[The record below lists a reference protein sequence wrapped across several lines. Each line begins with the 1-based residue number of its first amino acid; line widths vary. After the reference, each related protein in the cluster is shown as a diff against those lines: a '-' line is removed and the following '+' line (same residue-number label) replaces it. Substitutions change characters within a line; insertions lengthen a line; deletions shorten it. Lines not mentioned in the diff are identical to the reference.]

1 MTAILTKSPANRSIS
16 SRRSPF
22 ERASRG
28 GQSVR
33 NGFRATRIYPTDHP
47 GVRPNAQPGLW
58 DACWIS
64 PQGGLLEPG
73 VVAYRLEFD
82 LPEARTIRI
91 HLTGD
96 ERYEFIAD
104 GQCIGGGSE
113 GGDEDHWFFET
124 YDVKL
129 PAGRH
134 VWVARVWSLFE
145 KALHGQRSLRH
156 GFLLSPDDPELV
168 PLLATGHAD
177 WQCQVLPGF
186 GWRPPLACAWA
197 TGWSQIVDGR
207 SYVWGHELGEGWTR
221 EEAVAGAFGDS
232 GDAVRMVALQKV
244 WPHHRLLPG
253 TLPPMVAR
261 PCAGATVRHVAEFS
275 QRPVGLRPV
284 READSMTG
292 EVITWQDVV
301 DGVGLVHVP
310 ARARRRV
317 VLDLGDYYC
326 ARPCITVSG
335 GKDASV
341 EIDWSEA
348 LYENIE
354 VPPSTV
360 DIESVVWPKGNR
372 DEIEGKYFVCPWF
385 RQDGPGDT
393 FLLDGGE
400 WRTYSTLWWKAGR
413 YVQILVETQDEP
425 LRIEAVEFRETRYPL
440 EMEGSFRCSDESLNG
455 LIPLLL
461 RGLQMCA
468 HETYMDCPYYEQLM
482 YVGDTRLQVLA
493 TYVLTSD
500 DRLPRKALQLFDW
513 SRLSSGLT
521 QSRYP
526 ARVRQVIPPFSLWWV
541 AMCHDYALWRGDK
554 DFLRTLLPGIRA
566 VCDHFGGLIRE
577 DGLLGEP
584 DGWNFTDW
592 VPEWNAGIAPSGEGE
607 PSAVLCWQ
615 AALVFGLAG
624 ELERW
629 CGEPEIGALQ
639 ERRSWTIAQAT
650 HAAFWDQERQLY
662 ADDLARHHWSEHAQ
676 CLAILS
682 GKVPPACRDAIR
694 HGLLTCPDLARASIY
709 FSHYLFETY
718 QRLGCA
724 EEIPNRLGLWH
735 SLRERGLKTPIE
747 APEPSRSD
755 CHAWG
760 SHPLYHYYT
769 TLAGI
774 RPAAFGFDQ
783 VVIEPQL
790 GGIAELD
797 AVLPHPRGEIHF
809 QIRDGEM
816 TVALPDGVT
825 LARSENLKQNH

>member
-1 MTAILTKSPANRSIS
+1 MTAILTNSPTLKSSHPH
-16 SRRSPF
+16 RRSLG
-22 ERASRG
+22 EVHQRKN
-28 GQSVR
+28 SVDDSLEIR
-33 NGFRATRIYPTDHP
+33 RVYPDAHP
-47 GVRPNAQPGLW
+47 GTRSHLQPGLW
-58 DACWIS
+58 AARWIG
-64 PQGGLLEPG
+64 PQGNLLDPG
-73 VVAYRLEFD
+73 VVAYRLEFE
-82 LPEARTIRI
+82 LPEARAIRI

-104 GQCIGGGSE
+104 EKSIGIGPE
-113 GGDEDHWFFET
+113 GGDEEHWFFET
-124 YDVKL
+124 YDLKL

-156 GFLLSPDDPELV
+156 GFLLSPDDPDLV
-168 PLLATGHAD
+168 PLLATGHAA

-207 SYVWGHELGEGWTR
+207 LYAWGHELGNGRDWEDTT
-221 EEAVAGAFGDS
+221 AGAFGDS
-232 GDAVRMVALQKV
+232 GDAVRMIALQKV
-244 WPHHRLLPG
+244 WPHHRLLPAA
-253 TLPPMVAR
+253 LPPMAAQ
-261 PCAGATVRHVAEFS
+261 PCEGAMVRHVAEFS
-275 QRPVGLRPV
+275 HRPVGLQPV
-284 READSMTG
+284 REVDCLPR
-292 EVITWQDVV
+292 EVITWQNLI
-301 DGVGLVHVP
+301 DGVSLIQIP
-310 ARARRRV
+310 AHTRRRV
-317 VLDLGDYYC
+317 VIDLGNYYC
-326 ARPCITVSG
+326 ARPRITVSG
-335 GKDASV
+335 GTDASV
-341 EIDWSEA
+341 EVDWSEA
-348 LYENIE
+348 LYEDIK
-354 VPPSTV
+354 VPPGTV
-360 DIESVVWPKGNR
+360 EIEGMVWPKGNR

-385 RQDGPGDT
+385 REDGPGDT
-393 FLLDGGE
+393 FLLDGGKG
-400 WRTYSTLWWKAGR
+400 RVFTTLWWKAGR

-425 LRIEAVEFRETRYPL
+425 LRIEAVEFLETRYPL
-440 EMEGSFRCSDESLNG
+440 EMEGSFRCSDESLNS

-526 ARVRQVIPPFSLWWV
+526 ARVRQIIPPFSLWWV
-541 AMCHDYALWRGDK
+541 AMCHDFAMWRGDQ

-566 VCDHFGGLIRE
+566 VCDYFGSLIRE
-577 DGLLGEP
+577 DGLLGVA

-592 VPEWNAGIAPSGEGE
+592 VPGWNAGVAPTGEGE

-615 AALVFGLAG
+615 AALVFRLAG

-639 ERRSWTIAQAT
+639 ERRSQTIAQAT
-650 HAAFWDQERQLY
+650 HEAFWNQERGLY
-662 ADDLARHHWSEHAQ
+662 ADDLAHKHWSEHAQ

-682 GKVPPACRDAIR
+682 EKVPPPCLDAVR
-694 HGLLTCPDLARASIY
+694 QGLLTCPDLKRASIY
-709 FSHYLFETY
+709 FSHYLFEAY

-724 EEIPNRLGLWH
+724 SEISQRLGLWH
-735 SLRERGLKTPIE
+735 SLRDAGLKTPIE
-747 APEPSRSD
+747 SPEPSRSD

-760 SHPLYHYYT
+760 SHPLYHYYA

-783 VVIEPQL
+783 VAIAPQL
-790 GGIAELD
+790 GGITECD
-797 AVLPHPRGEIHF
+797 AVLPHPRGEIRVSV
-809 QIRDGEM
+809 RDGQLM
-816 TVALPDGVT
+816 TELPAGVALV
-825 LARSENLKQNH
+825 N